1 MNPEEVNQ
9 TEGQAESAKAQKMKK
24 FKILLIVDIVILV
37 ALAVLMFVLKG
48 QYNETAK
55 GLYKDQSGK
64 YLELSN
70 AALHDQWKSVDQFG
84 QAWRLVYE
92 TIKSGDKSEKGFN
105 ARLDAIVNDK
115 ESRERQLSYIYS
127 AAGIPEKAQMKFSEL
142 GLAEG
147 SILVSSEGGVKT
159 VACGKGCSITFTFAK
174 GKLAKMDYSALSNY
188 DSKAQFTL
196 PAPAPFSLD

>member
-1 MNPEEVNQ
+1 MNPD
-9 TEGQAESAKAQKMKK
+9 KMKK
-24 FKILLIVDIVILV
+24 FKILLVIDIVLIV

-55 GLYKDQSGK
+55 RLYKDQSGT

-92 TIKSGDKSEKGFN
+92 TINSADKSEKAFD
-105 ARLDAIVNDK
+105 ARVEAIVNDK
-115 ESRERQLSYIYS
+115 AAREQQVTYIYR
-127 AAGIPEKAQMKFSEL
+127 AAGIPDKALMKFSEL

-147 SILVSSEGGVKT
+147 SILVKSEGGVKT
-159 VACGKGCSITFTFAK
+159 VACGKDCSISFTFAG
-174 GKLAKMDYSALSNY
+174 GKLKNMDYKALSEY
-188 DSKAQFTL
+188 DSKAHFSL
-196 PAPAPFSLD
+196 PQPAPFSLD